1 MITKVFISF
10 HRVLGTLLSILF
22 VMWFLSGMVMMYH
35 TYPSIDRQ
43 QELANSEAIGEGS
56 MPDIGAVSILH
67 DGRISDITLERKAG
81 QNIMRIGTDDGE
93 LAVDAASGKTI
104 SRLDSSSLHT
114 IASAWSKAHPVLKDT
129 LNEIDV
135 WLIGAMPFNEYPVY
149 HYTFDDG
156 KGTELYLSSRTG
168 RALQLIDSESRMWA
182 WLGAIPHWIYI
193 TKLRATGR
201 QPWTDT
207 VLWLSGIGIV
217 MTLTGIVA
225 GIRST
230 VMARRRKKITPYAKS
245 LFRWHHVFGLCFG
258 LFVLTWIFSG
268 FMSLADAPQA
278 IWRTHTQRSAKDIC
292 SDSISLDKFTL
303 DYKKI
308 VAGGDIKRLSFTEI
322 GGMPFYHVWTADD
335 EYLVAADDTTARKT
349 TLTADDCRKIV
360 SHTHS
365 GKEEISVE
373 LMNTYD
379 NYYVSQKR
387 PLPLPVYK
395 VSVSDADRSTY
406 YINPTNGNASYY
418 NTNKRAGKW
427 MYTGL
432 HALNTPY
439 FAEHQH
445 LRRAILWV
453 LLVGGTIVS
462 ATGLVMGAK
471 YLNRLRRRMMR

>member
-1 MITKVFISF
+1 MLTKVFISF

-35 TYPSIDRQ
+35 TYPSVDRQ
-43 QELANSEAIGEGS
+43 QELANSEAIGEGLLN
-56 MPDIGAVSILH
+56 DITGFSALQG
-67 DGRISDITLERKAG
+67 GRIADITLERKAG
-81 QNIMRIGTDDGE
+81 QNIMRIATDSGE
-93 LAVDAASGKTI
+93 LVVDADNGKNI
-104 SRLDSSSLHT
+104 SRLESSRLNA
-114 IASAWSKAHPVLKDT
+114 IASAWSTAQPMLKDT
-129 LNEIDV
+129 LSEIDV
-135 WLIGAMPFNEYPVY
+135 WLIGAMPFNEYPIY

-168 RALQLIDSESRMWA
+168 MALQLTDSESRLWA

-207 VLWLSGIGIV
+207 VLWLSGIGIA
-217 MTLTGIVA
+217 MTLAGIVV

-278 IWRTHTQRSAKDIC
+278 VWRTHAKHSAKDIY
-292 SDSISLDKFTL
+292 SDSISLEKFTL

-308 VAGGDIKRLSFTEI
+308 VASGDVKRLSFTEI
-322 GGMPFYHVWTADD
+322 GGMPFYHVWTNDD
-335 EYLVAADDTTARKT
+335 EYLVAADDTAARKT

-360 SHTHS
+360 SRSRTDKADI
-365 GKEEISVE
+365 GVE
-373 LMNTYD
+373 LMDSYD

-406 YINPTNGNASYY
+406 YINPKNGNASYY

-439 FAEHQH
+439 FTEHQH
-445 LRRAILWV
+445 LRRTILWV
-453 LLVGGTIVS
+453 LLLGGTIVS

-471 YLNRLRRRMMR
+471 YLNRLRRKLMR